1 VPRRLVICSVV
12 VAVIGLVSALLIYVT
27 AGADGEADEN
37 VQILVV
43 DGKTYRVPL
52 ASTKTYQRELR
63 RFGGEAAVLFDD
75 INRWVAGRW
84 RGRSLAITVAWITA
98 AVSLGLLFLAR
109 RMRDD
114 PSSDAGGDERE
125 PG

>member
-1 VPRRLVICSVV
+1 M
-12 VAVIGLVSALLIYVT
+12 IGLFGALSIYFT
-27 AGADGEADEN
+27 AGEDSETDEN

-43 DGKTYRVPL
+43 DGKTYRIPL
-52 ASTKTYQRELR
+52 ASTKMYQRELR

-75 INRWVAGRW
+75 FNRWFAGLW

-98 AVSLGLLFLAR
+98 AVSLGLLVLAR
-109 RMRDD
+109 RMRAD